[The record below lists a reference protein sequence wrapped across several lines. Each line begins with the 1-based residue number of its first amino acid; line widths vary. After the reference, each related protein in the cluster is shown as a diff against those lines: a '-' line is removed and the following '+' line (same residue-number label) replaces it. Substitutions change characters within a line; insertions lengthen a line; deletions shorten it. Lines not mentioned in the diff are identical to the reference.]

1 MKKKKIVAAFTFFEY
16 LFLGE
21 QEAGCAH
28 GQPAKA
34 VPNDSSAARVLRF
47 IKVVRILKILR
58 LLKGFKFME

>member
-1 MKKKKIVAAFTFFEY
+1 MDCTVPILLAGLLLSEASSQ
-16 LFLGE
+16 